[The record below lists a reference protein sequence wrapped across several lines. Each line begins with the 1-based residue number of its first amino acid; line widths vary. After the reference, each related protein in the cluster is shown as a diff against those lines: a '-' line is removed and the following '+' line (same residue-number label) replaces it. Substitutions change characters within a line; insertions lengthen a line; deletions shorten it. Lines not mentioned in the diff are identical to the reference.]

1 MMAFPASLKKMMFI
15 LDEMILEFYNL
26 GHNIFELY
34 NVLVQIQLTTSKT
47 KRDTYYSKL
56 SIRVAS
62 RVAKQLKT

>member
-1 MMAFPASLKKMMFI
+1 MFI

-34 NVLVQIQLTTSKT
+34 NVLVQIQLITSKT
-47 KRDTYYSKL
+47 KRDIYYSKL

-62 RVAKQLKT
+62 RVAEQLKT

>member
-1 MMAFPASLKKMMFI
+1 MAFPASLKKMMFI

-56 SIRVAS
+56 SIRVVS

>member
-34 NVLVQIQLTTSKT
+34 NVLVQIQLITSKT
-47 KRDTYYSKL
+47 KRDIYYSKL

-62 RVAKQLKT
+62 RVAEQLKT